1 MIEWIN
7 TNSDYLLVL
16 LTTIYV
22 VATISILLVMS
33 KTNRIYK
40 EVMEQTAELE
50 KARLR
55 PYVSI
60 FLKLTNAK
68 NDPNGL
74 PSGYLFLKNS
84 GITQAYNVSVSM
96 TPEIYYSALVGGE
109 EEKKKIKPYFIENI
123 TQSIAPNIEISD
135 GIGFISAIYNEFDI
149 QVFTGEI
156 KYSDENQKEYIER
169 FTLDFEAMKNATP
182 YIQE

>member
-1 MIEWIN
+1 MIEWID

-16 LTTIYV
+16 LTTVYV

-33 KTNRIYK
+33 KTNRISQ
-40 EVMEQTAELE
+40 EIMEQTAELE

-55 PYVSI
+55 PYISI
-60 FLKLTNAK
+60 FLKLTDTK
-68 NDPNGL
+68 NDTSSL

-84 GITQAYNVSVSM
+84 GITQAYNISVSM
-96 TPEIYYSALVGGE
+96 TPEIYYSALVNG
-109 EEKKKIKPYFIENI
+109 EKKKMKPYFTENI
-123 TQSIAPNIEISD
+123 IQSIAPNIEISD
-135 GIGFISAIYNEFDI
+135 SIGFIAGIFDEFDTP
-149 QVFTGEI
+149 VFAGEI

-182 YIQE
+182 YIRD